1 MGKFE
6 SVEQKRARQRENMR
20 KYRVRMTKE
29 QKEKAKVK
37 ARENY
42 ERYKAKKRGEV
53 VEEKK
58 RGRLPEMHV
67 ENEGDMSDWKTWDID
82 GCLRLGAAVAE
93 RVGDEYRCILREQ
106 KKHPQQHEAYER
118 RLEAI
123 ESMVERSFLG
133 VFIDSKS
140 AFARLRRIE
149 SGNGR

>member
-1 MGKFE
+1 MKKFE

-20 KYRVRMTKE
+20 KYRARMTKE
-29 QKEKAKVK
+29 QKEKVK
-37 ARENY
+37 QQAHENW
-42 ERYKAKKRGEV
+42 ERHKAKKRGEV

-58 RGRLPEMHV
+58 RGRQPEVHIDH
-67 ENEGDMSDWKTWDID
+67 EGDMSDWKTWDID

-93 RVGDEYRCILREQ
+93 CVGDEYRYILREQ
-106 KKHPQQHEAYER
+106 KRHPEQHEAYER

-140 AFARLRRIE
+140 AFARLRRME
-149 SGNGR
+149 SRNGR